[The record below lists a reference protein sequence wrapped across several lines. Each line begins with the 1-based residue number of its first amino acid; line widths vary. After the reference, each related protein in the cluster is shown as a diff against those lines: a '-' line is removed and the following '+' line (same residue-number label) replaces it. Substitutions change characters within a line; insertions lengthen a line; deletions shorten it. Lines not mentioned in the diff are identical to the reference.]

1 MVNKQK
7 FYTGQYAIYSR
18 GIDRFILV
26 DNTDLESTFR
36 TAEYLSSK
44 LPLTVYI
51 LNQPLPEDFIN
62 YSIFDKSKE
71 KIGNSPS
78 SIIKQAPILKFLN
91 LDNIVNSGYPE
102 DFKKNT
108 SIIDQLLEYA
118 QFVHE
123 YNYAINLTEKKYNY
137 DSNALLNTIV
147 PEEWTAGLTYFPDR
161 SELPNGI
168 LSEIKKVLYT
178 YSDAESAKTRIDQLW
193 TDHAS
198 TQVWLKNGF
207 YEILGHSVSPLP
219 SVKLLT
225 ASLV

>member
-1 MVNKQK
+1 MISKQK

-26 DNTDLESTFR
+26 DSTDLESTFR

-51 LNQPLPEDFIN
+51 LNQPLPADFIN
-62 YSIFDKSKE
+62 YSIFDKTKE
-71 KIGNSPS
+71 KIGNSS
-78 SIIKQAPILKFLN
+78 SSVIKQAPILKFLN
-91 LDNIVNSGYPE
+91 SENIVNSGYPE

-108 SIIDQLLEYA
+108 VAIDQLLEYT

-137 DSNALLNTIV
+137 DSNNLLNTIV
-147 PEEWTAGLTYFPDR
+147 PEEWKSGLTYFPDR

-178 YSDAESAKTRIDQLW
+178 YSDVASAKTKIDQLW
-193 TDHAS
+193 IDHAS

-207 YEILGHSVSPLP
+207 YEILGYSVPALP
-219 SVKLLT
+219 PVKLLT